1 MDTSIF
7 QEFAKYGS
15 TVLIMA
21 VMIRYFMTTVEKKEA
36 NNQENLMLFIN
47 MQKESNAI
55 HSKTGEILNT
65 MLAKLNEVHS
75 DVKDNRRKN
84 S

>member
-1 MDTSIF
+1 MELSLM

-15 TVLIMA
+15 TILIMA
-21 VMIRYFMTTVEKKEA
+21 IMIYYFMRTVEKKEA

-55 HSKTGEILNT
+55 HTKTGDILNT
-65 MLAKLNEVHS
+65 MLMKLNEVHS
-75 DVKDNRRKN
+75 DVKDSIRK
-84 S
+84 